1 MAAARGRHGVAGAG
15 CRDSIAIVAAP
26 NIEPTARYARTMPD
40 ILNVILQNGLVI
52 GLAVVGGWFVY
63 KNIRRQLKSED
74 TTSNDRK

>member
-1 MAAARGRHGVAGAG
+1 
-15 CRDSIAIVAAP
+15 
-26 NIEPTARYARTMPD
+26 MPD

>member
-1 MAAARGRHGVAGAG
+1 MARGAGTESRA
-15 CRDSIAIVAAP
+15 RRAAIALPLAAP